1 MRPVSAVVIYVLFW
15 ALTLF
20 AVLPFG
26 VRTSAEA
33 GEAAVP
39 GQADSAPVRPHLR
52 RKAAWTTAI
61 SAVLFGLYYANY
73 VHGWITMDDVPGWN

>member
-1 MRPVSAVVIYVLFW
+1 MI
-15 ALTLF
+15 TLF

-33 GEAAVP
+33 GEASVP
-39 GQADSAPVRPHLR
+39 GQADSAPAQPNLR
-52 RKAAWTTAI
+52 AKALWTTVI

-73 VHGWITMDDVPGWN
+73 VYGWVTMADVPGWG

>member
-1 MRPVSAVVIYVLFW
+1 MKPFSAIVIYILFW
-15 ALTLF
+15 MLTFF

-39 GQADSAPVRPHLR
+39 GQADSAPARPNLR
-52 RKAAWTTAI
+52 AKAAWTTVI
-61 SAVLFGLYYANY
+61 SAVLFAAYYANY
-73 VHGWITMDDVPGWN
+73 VNGWITMDDVPGWN